1 MLERCGTCAA
11 IWVGAAL
18 AAAEPVYVA
27 EGPELEVSGRNA
39 PLVITAANRD
49 HRGKC
54 GETVRFRV
62 DPVAPPP
69 GTAAVRIFRWVNL
82 FTRTVEDHGADRP
95 FTVTMSSS
103 HPAHLAVTGVYVDA
117 SGKEIAPPSRLC
129 PYGDGVLI
137 EPDRLGPVRPIP
149 GDFDAFWARELRKLA
164 AIPLT
169 ATRRTIA
176 RTDKWRGEDVEIPAV
191 DGIPVKGYLVMPP
204 ESAERSLPAV
214 VYFHGAGF
222 KSAQLRTELGDRA
235 IVFDVNAHGVPN
247 GMPSEFYKE
256 LNRNPPPDRRTR
268 SGRDDREK
276 SYFKNMFLRTARA
289 LDFVKSLPEWD
300 GRTLIV
306 AGRSQGGAQA
316 LAAAALVP
324 EVTLCIANV
333 PALADHGGAAANRR
347 PGWPQLVPESDPK
360 IAAASDYVDVIH
372 LASRI
377 RCEVLMSAGLVDT
390 ICPPASVYL
399 VYRNIRTKKHLTL
412 FPRMGHNAPPPAAD
426 GRKRIAKEV
435 KP

>member
-1 MLERCGTCAA
+1 MLKRYGTRAA
-11 IWVGAAL
+11 FCIGAAL

-27 EGPELEVSGRNA
+27 EGPELESSGRGA
-39 PLVITAANRD
+39 PLVVTAENRD

-54 GETVRFRV
+54 GEVIRFRV

-69 GTAAVRIFRWVNL
+69 GTAAVRISRRVNF

-95 FTVTMSSS
+95 FTVTMSSPL
-103 HPAHLAVTGVYVDA
+103 PAHLAVTGVYVDA
-117 SGKEIAPPSRLC
+117 AGREIAPPPEIAPC
-129 PYGDGVLI
+129 GDGVLI
-137 EPDRLGPVRPIP
+137 EPDKLRPARPIP
-149 GDFDAFWARELRKLA
+149 ADFDAFWEGELRKLA
-164 AIPLT
+164 AVPLT
-169 ATRRTIA
+169 AARRTVA
-176 RTDKWRGEDVEIPAV
+176 RNDRWRGEDVEIPAA
-191 DGIPVKGYLVMPP
+191 DGIPVKGYLVMPR
-204 ESAERSLPAV
+204 ECAKRSLPAV

-222 KSAQLRTELGDRA
+222 KSAQLRPEFGDRA
-235 IVFDVNAHGVPN
+235 IVFDVNAHGIPN
-247 GMPSEFYKE
+247 GMTSEFYRE
-256 LNRNPPPDRRTR
+256 LNRNPPADRRVL
-268 SGRDDREK
+268 SGRNDRER

-306 AGRSQGGAQA
+306 SGRSQGGAQA

-333 PALADHGGAAANRR
+333 PALADHGGAAANRK
-347 PGWPQLVPESDPK
+347 PGWPQLVPGSDPE

-377 RCEVLMSAGLVDT
+377 RCETLISAGLVDP
-390 ICPPASVYL
+390 ICPPASVCL
-399 VYRNIRTKKHLTL
+399 VYRNLRTKKHLNL
-412 FPRMGHNAPPPAAD
+412 FPRMGHNAPPPEAD
-426 GRKRIAKEV
+426 GRERIAKEV